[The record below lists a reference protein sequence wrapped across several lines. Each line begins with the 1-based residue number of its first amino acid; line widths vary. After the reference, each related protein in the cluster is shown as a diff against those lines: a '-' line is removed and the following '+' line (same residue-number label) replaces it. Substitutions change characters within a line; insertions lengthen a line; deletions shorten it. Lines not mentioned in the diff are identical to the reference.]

1 MAAVLLTLNPCRPCI
16 AGGTRKESKMKQR
29 NVRSNLMLAAI
40 SLIAYAVI
48 VCAIHVTPAVA
59 EDDGGRCKQV
69 RARFMNTIVTED
81 CTSPVGL
88 CTAGVL
94 TGSRLLNGPNTFTA
108 FGLAPSAGL
117 PGIVPETTVS
127 FAGERVMRTERGTL
141 TLSAVG
147 VFDTAPTAM
156 GEFDELE
163 TVIGGTGRF
172 AGATGTLHLFGRAT
186 ADRSGFVGNIRGEL
200 CLSDKN

>member
-1 MAAVLLTLNPCRPCI
+1 M
-16 AGGTRKESKMKQR
+16 QHR

-40 SLIAYAVI
+40 SLIACAVI
-48 VCAIHVTPAVA
+48 VCALNVTPVVA
-59 EDDGGRCKQV
+59 EDDGGRCKQI
-69 RARFMNTIVTED
+69 RARFMNTIVTEG

-88 CTAGVL
+88 CTAGES

-108 FGLAPSAGL
+108 FGLVPSAGL

-172 AGATGTLHLFGRAT
+172 AGATGTLHLFGRST
-186 ADRSGFVGNIRGEL
+186 ADGSGFLGNIRGEI
-200 CLSDKN
+200 CLADKD

>member
-1 MAAVLLTLNPCRPCI
+1 MKLTNFKPTLI
-16 AGGTRKESKMKQR
+16 
-29 NVRSNLMLAAI
+29 LAAI
-40 SLIAYAVI
+40 ALIAGAVI
-48 VCAIHVTPAVA
+48 SPAIPAISVA
-59 EDDGGRCKQV
+59 AAGADDGDGCRQV
-69 RARFMNTIVTED
+69 RARFMNTIVTEG

-88 CTAGVL
+88 CTAGVV
-94 TGSRLLNGPNTFTA
+94 TGSGLLNGSNTFTA

-127 FAGERVMRTERGTL
+127 FAGERVIITERGTL

-163 TVIGGTGRF
+163 KVIGGTGRF
-172 AGATGTLHLFGRAT
+172 AEATGTLHLFGRAT
-186 ADRSGFVGNIRGEL
+186 ADGSGFVGNIRGEI
-200 CLSDKN
+200 CFATED